1 MWQFLDGQ
9 VLPVQVKMEDALDE
23 YHANLCRG
31 CAAQASV
38 EVHPSEPSCA
48 ARRWRV
54 QAQQRFMVSFLRELQ
69 TRTRSCSVIWL
80 HDGIWIQSSVPNSVL
95 QQAELQ
101 VARSIGLPVD
111 LHNPIMR
118 IHDLHGESDSLWAE
132 FGIEGTV
139 GSYPPLFPISLKV
152 KPPQFTPR
160 HPKPVYSK
168 KRIYPETSRIHFAR
182 RAKARR
188 CR

>member
-1 MWQFLDGQ
+1 MDYTNRNYF
-9 VLPVQVKMEDALDE
+9 VLEEIEQRFRLTREKKKKEE
-23 YHANLCRG
+23 I
-31 CAAQASV
+31 
-38 EVHPSEPSCA
+38 E
-48 ARRWRV
+48 
-54 QAQQRFMVSFLRELQ
+54 QRFMVSFLRELQ

-139 GSYPPLFPISLKV
+139 GSYPPLFPIPLKV